1 MVVLHGKIVE
11 TDDFGKDYLV
21 LLQLRLDF
29 APVCRSD
36 NFVQACEQFFHG
48 RFPETLAAQV
58 FDDYIY
64 ICVINRTEAH
74 RKGFFVYFILR
85 NRHFV
90 SPVEIRND
98 AVRKIRVGVSVLIY
112 QIVNQVKRFELVV

>member
-1 MVVLHGKIVE
+1 M
-11 TDDFGKDYLV
+11 
-21 LLQLRLDF
+21 
-29 APVCRSD
+29 
-36 NFVQACEQFFHG
+36 
-48 RFPETLAAQV
+48 

-112 QIVNQVKRFELVV
+112 QIVNQIKRFELVV

>member
-1 MVVLHGKIVE
+1 M
-11 TDDFGKDYLV
+11 
-21 LLQLRLDF
+21 
-29 APVCRSD
+29 
-36 NFVQACEQFFHG
+36 
-48 RFPETLAAQV
+48 

-74 RKGFFVYFILR
+74 RKVFFVYFILR

-98 AVRKIRVGVSVLIY
+98 AARKVRVGVSVLIY
-112 QIVNQVKRFELVV
+112 QIVNQVKRFELIV

>member
-1 MVVLHGKIVE
+1 M
-11 TDDFGKDYLV
+11 
-21 LLQLRLDF
+21 
-29 APVCRSD
+29 
-36 NFVQACEQFFHG
+36 
-48 RFPETLAAQV
+48 

-74 RKGFFVYFILR
+74 RKFFFVYFILR

-98 AVRKIRVGVSVLIY
+98 AVRKIRVGVSVLIH
-112 QIVNQVKRFELVV
+112 QIVNQIKRFELVV

>member
-1 MVVLHGKIVE
+1 
-11 TDDFGKDYLV
+11 
-21 LLQLRLDF
+21 
-29 APVCRSD
+29 
-36 NFVQACEQFFHG
+36 
-48 RFPETLAAQV
+48 V

-74 RKGFFVYFILR
+74 RKGLFVYFILR

>member
-36 NFVQACEQFFHG
+36 NFAQACEQFFHG

-74 RKGFFVYFILR
+74 RKGLFVYFILR

-98 AVRKIRVGVSVLIY
+98 AVRKIRVGVSVLIH
-112 QIVNQVKRFELVV
+112 QIVNQIKRFELVV

>member
-36 NFVQACEQFFHG
+36 NFAQACEQFFHG

-74 RKGFFVYFILR
+74 RKCLLVNIR
-85 NRHFV
+85 NRDRDIIDFV
-90 SPVEIRND
+90 EVGDNT
-98 AVRKIRVGVSVLIY
+98 AGKILVGVVVF
-112 QIVNQVKRFELVV
+112 VNQVIDDIERLELVV